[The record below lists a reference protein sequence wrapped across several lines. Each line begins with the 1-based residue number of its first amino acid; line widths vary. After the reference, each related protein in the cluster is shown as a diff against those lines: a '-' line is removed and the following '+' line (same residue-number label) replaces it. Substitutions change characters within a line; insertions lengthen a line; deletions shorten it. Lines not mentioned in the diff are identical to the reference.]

1 MTTICKKA
9 LDRMVP
15 EISDFI
21 NWQRS
26 GEVAVCND
34 TLLLYELVE
43 RAFADENIHVE
54 TNLLGKYL
62 GFQKYFPF
70 ELLPW
75 EKFELALSLCTYD
88 SDGFP
93 RWDEIFD
100 LLGRGAG
107 KNGFFSFE
115 AFCMTSKAHGIP
127 GYDIQMIANSED
139 QAKRSFMDIR
149 NVLETH
155 KPIMQSAWAWNL
167 EVIRNKSTNSVIQ
180 YLTSGK
186 KTKDSYRPG
195 ALFFDEV
202 HAYESDDNIRTAT
215 SGLGKK
221 DHPRI
226 FKYSTDGYV
235 RGAVIDELKEKS
247 RMILTGQMK
256 DGGFLPFISRLDS
269 DDEVHD
275 SKNWSK
281 ANPSYIY
288 LPSLQ
293 REMKREYRDWQTF
306 GNGGDE
312 FMTKRMNRPIAKKE
326 DEAVAWEYIKATD
339 KPLDPANG
347 RLASFGVDFASID
360 DFAAACVLY
369 EVDDVE
375 NILTHAWLCK
385 ESADI
390 KRIKFPIEEEVRAGR
405 ITMVDDVNIDPDMIA
420 DWIIEQKTKY
430 NLRLKCGALDDY
442 RYAIMKN
449 ALEKKG
455 FTPRKQGKGNL
466 ILYRPSDEMKIAP
479 LVIATF
485 TAGKLKAGNAP
496 FFRWCVN
503 NTKRVVDTKGN
514 ITFGKIEP
522 KSRKTDGFK
531 AYIAARIAFDLLP
544 KSDTALDQRHMQA
557 MTF

>member
-1 MTTICKKA
+1 MTTICKTA
-9 LDRMVP
+9 LARMTP

-21 NWQRS
+21 DWQRS

-34 TLLLYELVE
+34 TLMLYDLIE
-43 RAFADENIHVE
+43 RTFADENIHVE
-54 TNLLGKYL
+54 SELLRKYL

-70 ELLPW
+70 DLLPW
-75 EKFELALSLCTYD
+75 EIFELTLSLCTFD
-88 SDGFP
+88 SSGFP

-107 KNGFFSFE
+107 KNGFFSYE
-115 AFCMTSKAHGIP
+115 AFCLTSKAHGIRN
-127 GYDIQMIANSED
+127 YDIQMIANSEE
-139 QAKRSFMDIR
+139 QAKRSFNDIYD
-149 NVLETH
+149 VLSGNSKIM
-155 KPIMQSAWAWNL
+155 KPAWDWNK
-167 EVIRNKSTNSVIQ
+167 EIIRNKSTGSAIQ
-180 YLTSGK
+180 YLTSGT

-202 HAYESDDNIRTAT
+202 HAYESDANIRTAT

-221 DHPRI
+221 EHPRI

-247 RMILTGQMK
+247 RMVLTGQMK

-275 SKNWSK
+275 VKNWSK

-293 REMKREYRDWQTF
+293 REMIREYRDWQDF

-312 FMTKRMNRPIAKKE
+312 FMTKRMNRPIARKE
-326 DEAVAWEYIKATD
+326 DEVVAWEYIKATN
-339 KPLDPANG
+339 KPLDPAKG
-347 RLASFGVDFASID
+347 RYAAFGVDFASID

-369 EVDDVE
+369 EVNGVE

-390 KRIKFPIEEEVRAGR
+390 KRIKFPIDEEVRAGR
-405 ITMVDDVNIDPDMIA
+405 ITMVDGANIDPDLIA
-420 DWIIEQKTKY
+420 DWIVEQRTKHGL
-430 NLRLKCGALDDY
+430 NLKFGALDDY

-449 ALEKKG
+449 ALERRG
-455 FTPRKQGKGNL
+455 FTPRRQGKGNL

-479 LVIATF
+479 VIISTF
-485 TAGKLKAGNAP
+485 TRGLLKAGNAP

-503 NTKRVVDTKGN
+503 NTKRVIDSKGN

-531 AYIAARIAFDLLP
+531 AYIAARIAFELIP
-544 KSDTALDQRHMQA
+544 KDRPIQDERYLQA